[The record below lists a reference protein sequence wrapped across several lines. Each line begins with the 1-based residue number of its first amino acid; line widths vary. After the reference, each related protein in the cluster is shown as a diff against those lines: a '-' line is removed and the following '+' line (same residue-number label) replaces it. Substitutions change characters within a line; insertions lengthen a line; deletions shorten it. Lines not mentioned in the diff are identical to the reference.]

1 MLHDKL
7 LEAYPHMAVM
17 KSISKSFGVPGLRLG
32 ILASADT
39 ELIAG
44 LKKKVS
50 IWNIN
55 SFAEFFMQIFTKYE
69 KDYYKAC
76 SKFIEER
83 NDFISDL
90 NEIEFLHVMPTQANY
105 VFCEVKAPFTASGIV
120 MQMLKVHNILL
131 SNCRAKK
138 GLKGDRYIRIA
149 IRGKH
154 DNEKLVKALKTLK

>member
-1 MLHDKL
+1 
-7 LEAYPHMAVM
+7 MAVM

-39 ELIAG
+39 ELIAT

-69 KDYYKAC
+69 KDYKKAC
-76 SKFIEER
+76 GKFIEER
-83 NDFISDL
+83 KRFINDLKGIG
-90 NEIEFLHVMPTQANY
+90 FLHVMPTQANY
-105 VFCEVKAPFTASGIV
+105 VFCEVKQPFTASGIV
-120 MQMLKVHNILL
+120 MQMLKGHNILM

-149 IRGKH
+149 VRGKE
-154 DNEKLVKALKTLK
+154 DNEKLVKALKSIL

>member
-1 MLHDKL
+1 MLHDDL
-7 LEAYPHMAVM
+7 LEAYPHMVVM

-32 ILASADT
+32 VLASADT
-39 ELIAG
+39 ELVAT

-69 KDYYKAC
+69 KDYKQAC

-83 NDFISDL
+83 SRFVKDL
-90 NEIEFLHVMPTQANY
+90 KRIEFLHVMPTQANY
-105 VFCEVKAPFTASGIV
+105 VFCEVKPPFTASGIV
-120 MQMLKVHNILL
+120 MQMLKEHNILM

-138 GLKGDRYIRIA
+138 GLVGDRYIRIA
-149 IRGKH
+149 VRGRQ
-154 DNEKLVKALKTLK
+154 DNEKMVKSLKSLQ